1 MKLPKPLPYY
11 LRFILM
17 MLLVFYQSN
26 AFSQENITPI
36 SGRIISEDGE
46 PLPGVNI
53 LITGTTI
60 GTITDTDGNYEIGV
74 PEGYSIITVSYVG
87 YLSQVIDIKGKTVID
102 ITMEPEIS
110 ELEEIV
116 VVGYS
121 EQKKETLTGSI
132 SQIKGKDLVLSPQPN
147 VSSSLAGRFSGLIAN
162 NRAGEPGYDDSQ
174 YYIRGL
180 ATTGN
185 NDVLVVV
192 DGIPEQLGGLNRLNP
207 NDIQSIS
214 ILKDASAA
222 IYGSRSANG
231 VILIT
236 TKKGVQGKPTI
247 DYSFNIGLSSPTR
260 LPKMA
265 DAVTFATI
273 QNEIAYYRNPNGGMN
288 QFYDEEE
295 IQMFADGSDPINY
308 PNTDWAES
316 TLKKSSL
323 QHQHNLA
330 ISGGTEKIKYYIS
343 IGKLFQDG
351 LYKDGATKYDQYSF
365 RSNIT
370 SQVTK
375 NLDVSLMLSG
385 RQENRIF
392 PAYSAGHIFR
402 SIYRAYPI
410 VIDKYPNGYPST
422 GVEGDN
428 PVVMVTDIGGT
439 NKNPKSV
446 FNGILKASYNI
457 PFLKGLSIDG
467 FFGVDKNWNFTKA
480 FSIPYSLYSYNS
492 NNDTY
497 NESIF
502 GGSAG
507 APKLYEWHENE
518 SLVTANYKLNFVRQ
532 LGEHDINAFIG
543 YEQSK
548 NTKETFD
555 ATRLNYPTPETP
567 ELSQGGPADADI
579 LNSGSSFL
587 YTRRSYLGR
596 MAYNYKE
603 KYLVE
608 VQLRIDG
615 SSTFPRGNRYGTF
628 PGFSAGWRIS
638 EENWMESLSFIND
651 LKIRVSYGQ
660 LGNDNVDQFQY
671 FNNYTFNSEY
681 IIGGERYTGID
692 ISKMGNAGIT
702 WETAE
707 KTDFGLNTL
716 LFNMIS
722 LEAIYFQQKRSD
734 ILAERNA
741 SIPTVSGIVNR
752 YENPGET
759 NPKPIVPSEN
769 IGKVDSKGF
778 EATLGVRKHYG
789 DFWYNVSGNMTF
801 AKNKI
806 VFVDEPP
813 LPDSLAHQMETG
825 GPLNTYL
832 LYNVTGIF
840 RTNADLENYIHLPNA
855 QLGDLIYEDY
865 DGDGEITEGDKVR
878 SKYGNIPELT
888 YGFNINVGWKIID
901 LSVLLAGQSRV
912 SQYVLSESGTIG
924 NFYSSWADNRW
935 SPSNP
940 DGSYPRVD
948 TRASSSINGGQFQNN
963 FWLNDASFLRVKNV
977 ALSIT
982 IPDKLTAKAGIS
994 SLRFNINA
1002 FNLFTFTKVKDYD
1015 PEGDSESAQFYPQ
1028 QKIISFGVNVQL

>member
-1 MKLPKPLPYY
+1 MKLPKPLPYF
-11 LRFILM
+11 LRFIFM

-26 AFSQENITPI
+26 AFTQENVTPI
-36 SGRIISEDGE
+36 SGRIISDDGE

-53 LITGTTI
+53 VVTGTTI
-60 GTITDTDGNYEIGV
+60 GTITDTDGNYEIEV
-74 PEGYSIITVSYVG
+74 PEGYSTITVSYVG
-87 YLSQVIDIKGKTVID
+87 YLSQVIDIQNKTVVD
-102 ITMEPEIS
+102 VTMEPEIS
-110 ELEEIV
+110 ELKEIV
-116 VVGYS
+116 VIGYS
-121 EQKKETLTGSI
+121 EQRKETLTGSI

-162 NRAGEPGYDDSQ
+162 NRAGEPGYDDSE

-231 VILIT
+231 VILVT
-236 TKKGVQGKPTI
+236 TKKGEQGKPI
-247 DYSFNIGLSSPTR
+247 INYSFDLGFSSPTR
-260 LPKMA
+260 VPKMA
-265 DAVTFATI
+265 DAKTFAII

-308 PNTDWAES
+308 PNTDWAEA

-323 QHQHNLA
+323 QHQHNLSV
-330 ISGGTEKIKYYIS
+330 SGGTERIRYYVS

-351 LYKDGATKYDQYSF
+351 IYKDGVTKYDQYSF
-365 RSNIT
+365 RSNIN
-370 SQVTK
+370 SQVTE

-392 PAYSAGHIFR
+392 PAYGAGHIFR

-410 VIDKYPNGYPST
+410 TIDKYPNGYPST

-439 NKNPKSV
+439 HKNPKSI
-446 FNGILKASYNI
+446 FNGILKARYNI
-457 PFLKGLSIDG
+457 PLVKGLSVDG
-467 FFGVDKNWNFTKA
+467 FIGVDKIWNFTKS

-492 NNDTY
+492 SNDTY
-497 NESIF
+497 NEYIF

-507 APKLYEWHENE
+507 APKLYEANENE
-518 SLVTANYKLNFVRQ
+518 SLITAHYKINFVRQ
-532 LGEHDINAFIG
+532 LGDHNISSFIG

-548 NTKETFD
+548 NTRETFD
-555 ATRLNYPTPETP
+555 ATRLNYPTAETP

-579 LNSGSSFL
+579 LNSGSSYL

-596 MAYNYKE
+596 LAYNYKE
-603 KYLVE
+603 KYLVDI
-608 VQLRIDG
+608 QLRIDG
-615 SSTFPRGNRYGTF
+615 SSTFPRGKRYGTF
-628 PGFSAGWRIS
+628 PSVSAGWRIS
-638 EENWMESLSFIND
+638 KEDWFQSVSFVND
-651 LKIRVSYGQ
+651 LKIRASYGQ
-660 LGNDNVDQFQY
+660 LGNDSVDLFQY

-681 IIGGERYTGID
+681 IIGGERYTGIE
-692 ISKMGNAGIT
+692 ITKLANTGIT
-702 WETAE
+702 WEVAK
-707 KTDFGLNTL
+707 KTDVGINAMLW
-716 LFNMIS
+716 NMIS
-722 LEAIYFQQKRSD
+722 LEAIYFQQKRSN
-734 ILAERNA
+734 ILEARNA
-741 SIPTVSGIVNR
+741 SIPTVTGIVNP
-752 YENPGET
+752 YGSGPQ
-759 NPKPIVPSEN
+759 VPSEN

-778 EATLGVRKHYG
+778 EATLGVRKNYVNVR
-789 DFWYNVSGNMTF
+789 YNVSGNITF

-806 VFVDEPP
+806 VFIDEPP
-813 LPDSLAHQMETG
+813 LPDSLAHQMVTG
-825 GPLNTYL
+825 GPMNTYL
-832 LYNVTGIF
+832 LYNVIGIF
-840 RTNADLENYIHLPNA
+840 RIEDDLEKFPHLTNA

-865 DGDGEITEGDKVR
+865 DNDGEITDGDRIR
-878 SKYGNIPELT
+878 SKFGNIPELT
-888 YGFNINVGWKIID
+888 YGFNISVGWKIID

-948 TRASSSINGGQFQNN
+948 TRASTSINGGQYRNN

-977 ALSIT
+977 ALGIT
-982 IPDKLTAKAGIS
+982 VPAELTTKAGIS
-994 SLRFNINA
+994 NLRFNINA

>member
-11 LRFILM
+11 LRFVFFV
-17 MLLVFYQSN
+17 LLVFYQNN

-36 SGRIISEDGE
+36 SGRIISENGE

-53 LITGTTI
+53 VVTGTTI
-60 GTITDTDGNYEIGV
+60 GTITGTDGNYEIEV
-74 PEGYSIITVSYVG
+74 PEGYSTITVSYVG
-87 YLSQVIDIKGKTVID
+87 YLSQVIDIKGKTVVD

-110 ELEEIV
+110 ELKEIV
-116 VVGYS
+116 VIGYS
-121 EQKKETLTGSI
+121 EQRKETLTGSI
-132 SQIKGKDLVLSPQPN
+132 SQIKGKELVSSPQPN
-147 VSSSLAGRFSGLIAN
+147 ISSSLAGRFSGLIAN
-162 NRAGEPGYDDSQ
+162 NRAGEPGYDDSE

-207 NDIQSIS
+207 NDIQSVS

-231 VILIT
+231 VILVT
-236 TKKGVQGKPTI
+236 TKKGEQGNPTI
-247 DYSFNIGLSSPTR
+247 HYSFDLGFSSPTR
-260 LPKMA
+260 VPKMA
-265 DAVTFATI
+265 DAGTFAII

-308 PNTDWAES
+308 PNTDWAEA

-330 ISGGTEKIKYYIS
+330 VSGGTEKIRYYVS

-351 LYKDGATKYDQYSF
+351 IYKDGATKYDQYSF
-365 RSNIT
+365 RSNIN

-410 VIDKYPNGYPST
+410 TIDKYPNGYPST

-439 NKNPKSV
+439 HKNPKSI
-446 FNGILKASYNI
+446 FNGIIKGRYNI
-457 PFLKGLSIDG
+457 PFVKGLSVDG
-467 FFGVDKNWNFTKA
+467 FFGVDKTWNFTKA
-480 FSIPYSLYSYNS
+480 FSTPYSLYSYNS

-497 NESIF
+497 NEFIF

-507 APKLYEWHENE
+507 APKLYESNENE
-518 SLVTANYKLNFVRQ
+518 SLVTANFKLNFVRQ
-532 LGEHDINAFIG
+532 LGEHNISSFVG

-555 ATRLNYPTPETP
+555 ATRLNYPTAETP

-603 KYLVE
+603 KYLLDI
-608 VQLRIDG
+608 QLRIDG
-615 SSTFPRGNRYGTF
+615 SSTFPRGKRYGTF
-628 PGFSAGWRIS
+628 PSVSAGWRIS
-638 EENWMESLSFIND
+638 KEDWFQSVSFVND
-651 LKIRVSYGQ
+651 LKIRASYGE
-660 LGNDNVDQFQY
+660 LGNDNVEQFQY

-681 IIGGERYTGID
+681 IIGGERYTGIE
-692 ISKMGNAGIT
+692 ITKLANTGIT
-702 WETAE
+702 WEVAK
-707 KTDFGLNTL
+707 KTDVGINAMLWNT
-716 LFNMIS
+716 IS
-722 LEAIYFQQKRSD
+722 FEAIYFQQKRSN
-734 ILAERNA
+734 ILAVRNA
-741 SIPTVSGIVNR
+741 SIPTLTGIVNP
-752 YENPGET
+752 YETSESEPL
-759 NPKPIVPSEN
+759 VPSEN

-778 EATLGVRKHYG
+778 EATLGFRKHHG
-789 DFWYNVSGNMTF
+789 EFWYNVSGNMTF

-813 LPDSLAHQMETG
+813 LPDSLSHQMETG
-825 GPLNTYL
+825 RPMNTYL
-832 LYNVTGIF
+832 LYNVIGIF
-840 RTNADLENYIHLPNA
+840 RTDADLENYIHLPNA

-865 DGDGEITEGDKVR
+865 DGDGEITAGDRIR
-878 SKYGNIPELT
+878 SKFSNIPELT

-948 TRASSSINGGQFQNN
+948 TRASTSINGGQYRNN

-977 ALSIT
+977 ALGIT
-982 IPDKLTAKAGIS
+982 VPGKLTTKAGIS
-994 SLRFNINA
+994 NLRFNINA

-1015 PEGDSESAQFYPQ
+1015 PEGESESAQFYPQ